1 MNTIMRFGCRA
12 FQRCFKVIIPILPY
26 RDPEIVSSVSDVP
39 ERLTKRGI
47 RKVLIITDAGVKGA
61 GLLEPLESALQSA
74 GIGYS
79 VFDRVV
85 ANPTVKNVEAAR
97 KCCLKNGCQ
106 ALIGFGGGSSIDCA
120 KAVGARIA
128 RPRKPVR
135 NMRGILKVLRP
146 IPYLAAVPTTAGTGS
161 EVTLAS
167 VITDSDTGHK
177 FPIND
182 FPLIPRLAVLDP
194 ENTRSLPR
202 HMISTT
208 GMDALTHAVEAYIGG
223 STTKATRAD
232 ALEAVR
238 LIFANLE
245 KAYAE
250 GDEDSRRSMLRAAF
264 LAGRAFSKSYVGYIH
279 AVAHSLG
286 GAYNIPHGLAN
297 AVLMPIVLDYY
308 GSAAHRKLHDLAV
321 AAGIASAEEP
331 DGAAARRFISEIRA
345 MNRRM
350 GIPETLKGIRAED
363 VPKLSKHATQEAN
376 PLYPVPVLMN
386 AAEFEKI
393 YYAVMDRGDSMDIEE
408 ILKKQRA
415 FFASGATLSPETR
428 IAALK
433 RLREAVKRHEK
444 DIAAALKEDLGKSD
458 YEGFMCESGLALTE
472 ITWMIRH
479 IRSLSRE
486 KTVATPLAQFASRSY
501 VKPVP
506 YGNVLIMSPWN
517 YPFLLTI
524 DPLADAIAAGNTAVL
539 KPSAYSPATSRI
551 VAELVSECFPPEY
564 VTVVTGG
571 RKENAKLLEQKF
583 DMVFFTGSQNVGR
596 EVLRHCAERLTPA
609 VLELGGKS
617 PCIVDATANIKLA
630 ARRIVFGKYL
640 NCGQTCVAPDYIL
653 CDRTVKDRLVGAIKA
668 EIIRQYGTDPL
679 SNPDYGRIVNRKH
692 YDRLMG
698 LIAPDKVVHGGQ
710 SDPDTLRIAPTVLDN
725 VTWDDPVMGE
735 EIFGPI
741 LPVLTFDD
749 FADIFPLLRDRQK
762 PLALYIFSRNRS
774 HIRAVTSGISFG
786 GGCVNDTVIHL
797 ATSAMPFGGV
807 GESGMG
813 SYHGARGYEAF
824 SHRKSIVDKKTW
836 IDLPMRY
843 QPYARELYG
852 PLLKLFLR

>member
-1 MNTIMRFGCRA
+1 MNMIMRFGCRA
-12 FQRCFKVIIPILPY
+12 FQFCFKVLIPILPY
-26 RDPEIVSSVSDVP
+26 RDPEIVNSVSDVP
-39 ERLTKRGI
+39 ERLTERGI
-47 RKVLIITDAGVKGA
+47 QKVLIVTDVGVKSA
-61 GLLEPLESALQSA
+61 GLLEPLERALQNA
-74 GIGYS
+74 GIRCS
-79 VFDRVV
+79 VYDRTV
-85 ANPTVKNVEAAR
+85 ANPTVQNVEEAR
-97 KCCLKNGCQ
+97 TLYQKDGCQ
-106 ALIGFGGGSSIDCA
+106 ALIGIGGGSSIDCA

-128 RPRKPVR
+128 RPRKPVHK
-135 NMRGILKVLRP
+135 MRGILKILRP
-146 IPYLAAVPTTAGTGS
+146 IPYLVAVPTTAGTGS
-161 EVTLAS
+161 EVTLAA
-167 VITDSDTGHK
+167 VITDPDTGHK

-182 FPLIPRLAVLDP
+182 FPLIPKLAVLDT
-194 ENTRSLPR
+194 ENTKSLPR
-202 HMISTT
+202 HMTATT

-264 LAGRAFSKSYVGYIH
+264 LAGRSFSKSYVGYIH

-297 AVLMPIVLDYY
+297 AVLMPIVLEHY
-308 GSAAHRKLHDLAV
+308 GAAAHRKLHDLAV
-321 AAGIASAEEP
+321 AAGIASADES
-331 DGAAARRFISEIRA
+331 DGEAAHRFISEIRA

-350 GIPETLKGIRAED
+350 DIPETLKGIRAED
-363 VPKLSKHATQEAN
+363 VPKLSKHAAREAN
-376 PLYPVPVLMN
+376 PLYPVPFLMN
-386 AAEFEKI
+386 AAELEKL
-393 YYAVMDRGDSMDIEE
+393 YYAVMDKGDNRDIEE

-415 FFASGATLSPETR
+415 FFASGATLPPGTR

-433 RLREAVKRHEK
+433 KLRETVKRHEK
-444 DIAAALKEDLGKSD
+444 DIAAALQEDLGKSD

-479 IRSLSRE
+479 ARALSRE

-524 DPLADAIAAGNTAVL
+524 DPLADAIAAGNTVVL
-539 KPSAYSPATSRI
+539 KPSAYSPATGRV
-551 VAELVSECFPPEY
+551 VAEIVSECFPPEY
-564 VTVVTGG
+564 VAVVLGG
-571 RKENAKLLEQKF
+571 REENKTLLAQKF
-583 DMVFFTGSQNVGR
+583 DMVFFTGSQAVGR

-617 PCIVDATANIKLA
+617 PCIVDATADLKLA

-640 NCGQTCVAPDYIL
+640 NCGQTCVAPDFLL
-653 CDRTVKDRLVGAIKA
+653 CEKSIKEELVEAIRS
-668 EIIRQYGTDPL
+668 EIVRQYGENALT
-679 SNPDYGRIVNRKH
+679 NPDYGRIVNRKH
-692 YDRLMG
+692 FDRLLG
-698 LIAPDKVVHGGQ
+698 LIVPEKVVYGGQ
-710 SDPDTLRIAPTVLDN
+710 SDAATPKIVPTVMDH
-725 VTWDDPVMGE
+725 VCWDDAVMRE
-735 EIFGPI
+735 EVFGPI

-749 FADIFPLLRDRQK
+749 FEDVFGLLRGRQK
-762 PLALYIFSRNRS
+762 PLALYIFSKDRT
-774 HIRAVTSGISFG
+774 HISAVTSRIPYG
-786 GGCVNDTVIHL
+786 GGCVNDVVIHL

-813 SYHGARGYEAF
+813 SYHGVRGFEAF

-843 QPYARELYG
+843 QPYVRKLYG
-852 PLLKLFLR
+852 PLLRLFLR

>member
-1 MNTIMRFGCRA
+1 MNTVIRLGCRTYQ
-12 FQRCFKVIIPILPY
+12 FCFRLAIPVLPY
-26 RDPEIVSSVSDVP
+26 RDPEIVRSVREVP
-39 ERLTKRGI
+39 GKLTA
-47 RKVLIITDAGVKGA
+47 RKVKSVLIVTDAGVKSA
-61 GLLEPLESALQSA
+61 GLLEPLERALQGA
-74 GIGYS
+74 GIAYS
-79 VFDRVV
+79 VFDRTV
-85 ANPTVKNVEAAR
+85 ANPTVQNVEEAR
-97 KCCLKNGCQ
+97 ALYLERGCQ

-128 RPRKPVR
+128 RPRKPVSK
-135 NMRGILKVLRP
+135 MRGILQVLRP
-146 IPYLAAVPTTAGTGS
+146 IPYLVAIPTTAGTGS
-161 EVTLAS
+161 EVTLAA
-167 VITDSDTGHK
+167 VITDPVTGHK
-177 FPIND
+177 FPVND
-182 FPLIPRLAVLDP
+182 FPLIPKLAVLDP
-194 ENTRSLPR
+194 ENTKSLPK
-202 HMISTT
+202 HLVATT

-223 STTKATRAD
+223 STTKGTRAD

-245 KAYAE
+245 QSYTQ
-250 GDEDSRRSMLRAAF
+250 GDEASRRNMLTAAF

-279 AVAHSLG
+279 AAAHSLG

-297 AVLMPIVLDYY
+297 AVLMPIVLEYY
-308 GSAAHRKLHDLAV
+308 GAAAHRKLHELAV
-321 AAGIASAEEP
+321 AAGIAAADA
-331 DGAAARRFISEIRA
+331 DGEAAGRFIAEIRA

-350 GIPETLKGIRAED
+350 GIPETLEGIRAED
-363 VPKLSKHATQEAN
+363 VPRLSRHAAREAN
-376 PLYPVPVLMN
+376 PLYPVPVLMD
-386 AAEFEKI
+386 AAELEKI
-393 YYAVMDRGDSMDIEE
+393 YYKVMDRGDNMDIEA
-408 ILKKQRA
+408 ILEKQRA
-415 FFASGATLSPETR
+415 FFASGATLPVEYR

-444 DIAAALKEDLGKSD
+444 DVAGALKEDLGKSD

-472 ITWMIRH
+472 ITWMIGH
-479 IRSLSRE
+479 ARSLSRE

-539 KPSAYSPATSRI
+539 KPSAYSPATSRV

-564 VTVVTGG
+564 VAVVTGG

-583 DMVFFTGSQNVGR
+583 DMVFFTGSQAVGR

-617 PCIVDATANIKLA
+617 PCIVDATADIRLA

-653 CDRTVKDRLVGAIKA
+653 CDRGVKDRLVSAIKA
-668 EIIRQYGTDPL
+668 EIVRQYGEDPL

-692 YDRLMG
+692 FDRLLG
-698 LIAPDKVVHGGQ
+698 LIEPEKVVHGGQ
-710 SDPDTLRIAPTVLDN
+710 SSPDTLQIAPTVLDN

-735 EIFGPI
+735 EIFGPL
-741 LPVLTFDD
+741 LPVLTFDNFGD
-749 FADIFPLLRDRQK
+749 VFSLLRDRQK
-762 PLALYIFSRNRS
+762 PLALYIFSKDRA
-774 HIRAVTSGISFG
+774 HISAVTARIPCG

-797 ATSAMPFGGV
+797 ATSAMPFGGM

-813 SYHGARGYEAF
+813 AYHGVRGFEAF

-843 QPYARELYG
+843 QPYARKLYG
-852 PLLKLFLR
+852 PLLRIFLR